1 MQPPFLIRRQF
12 IRNAFFLDHLECRD
26 RVDGHPGSDSVCGI
40 SLGGGKTSGATFL
53 FGCPFFENAHGSH
66 GTTCSSVMVVV
77 AWSYCSGQHFQF
89 FGGDRDTVPFFVS
102 RRCLLIL
109 HNTTSFRCSNLVRS
123 GRGEFQ
129 GFTDNVWVENL
140 PQSRCS
146 SKVVFSSSFST
157 STGSS
162 PSPFEK

>member
-1 MQPPFLIRRQF
+1 ML
-12 IRNAFFLDHLECRD
+12 RD
-26 RVDGHPGSDSVCGI
+26 WPWAGRVMRTVPGGQAL
-40 SLGGGKTSGATFL
+40 LGL
-53 FGCPFFENAHGSH
+53 FFENAHGSH

-102 RRCLLIL
+102 RRCLLSL
-109 HNTTSFRCSNLVRS
+109 HNTTSF
-123 GRGEFQ
+123 
-129 GFTDNVWVENL
+129 
-140 PQSRCS
+140 RCS

-162 PSPFEK
+162 SSSYKKIRNCLLSSGHFGWYYSQLDRCNILSRYG

>member
-1 MQPPFLIRRQF
+1 ML
-12 IRNAFFLDHLECRD
+12 RD
-26 RVDGHPGSDSVCGI
+26 WPWAGRVMRTVPGGQAL
-40 SLGGGKTSGATFL
+40 LGL
-53 FGCPFFENAHGSH
+53 FFENAHGSH

-162 PSPFEK
+162 SSSFKKIRNCLLSSGHFAWYYSQLDR